1 MSGWIGARE
10 SKTDAARV
18 KQTLSA
24 KLSFP
29 PRGPGVSFTRMKL
42 LPRLLALV
50 TALSLTGCFQ
60 IDKNVQVKPDGSG
73 TITET
78 ITMGT
83 TMIAQMKAMA
93 SGFGDPAG
101 GAGGKAK
108 EFQLL
113 DETKLKEEAKK
124 MGEGVTF
131 VSAKKITAPDRE
143 GYTAIY
149 AFTDVNKLKLST
161 NPPDIGGGGNLKM
174 TSKADSE
181 PVTFTLTKG
190 KTAELTVT
198 TPAMKPA
205 AAKTKE
211 EAAAEATQEAMS
223 EAMLPMMQQMFKDMR
238 MAMSVEV
245 LGTITTTNATNKEGS
260 KVTLLDVDFNKILAD
275 PAKMK
280 AMTKIK
286 DPNSAE
292 AKAFLKTIPGMK
304 VETVNPVKISFQ

>member
-1 MSGWIGARE
+1 MKIRSLVLALFA
-10 SKTDAARV
+10 S
-18 KQTLSA
+18 
-24 KLSFP
+24 
-29 PRGPGVSFTRMKL
+29 VSF
-42 LPRLLALV
+42 
-50 TALSLTGCFQ
+50 SGCFQ

-78 ITMGT
+78 VTMGSA
-83 TMIAQMKAMA
+83 MITQMKAMA
-93 SGFGDPAG
+93 SGFGDAAG
-101 GAGGKAK
+101 ADGKKAK
-108 EFQLL
+108 GFELL
-113 DETKLKEEAKK
+113 DEAKLKEEAAK

-131 VSAKKITAPDRE
+131 VSAKKKTEKDRE

-149 AFTDVNKLKLST
+149 TFTDINKLKLST
-161 NPPDIGGGGNLKM
+161 NPPDMSGGDGSVKIN
-174 TSKADSE
+174 SKGDSE
-181 PVTFTLTKG
+181 PVTFTFAKG

-211 EAAAEATQEAMS
+211 EAAADASQEAMN
-223 EAMLPMMQQMFKDMR
+223 EAMMPMMQQMFKDMR
-238 MAMSVEV
+238 MTMTVEV
-245 LGTITTTNATNKEGS
+245 VGKITATNASNKEGS

-304 VETVNPVKISFQ
+304 VETASPVKISFQ